1 MRQTFLRTCIPLTA
15 VLALAAG
22 VAAAAEP
29 KTPLGKWMKP
39 NMGAPLAGED
49 YPALQKAFDF
59 VASKPPAGGDY
70 PQWATMSKAGSA
82 AAAKQDLKAV
92 KAACK
97 QCHDVYK
104 EKYIKANATTPFP

>member
-15 VLALAAG
+15 AIALAAG
-22 VAAAAEP
+22 VAAAGEP

-49 YPALQKAFDF
+49 YAALQKAFDF
-59 VASKPPAGGDY
+59 IAGKPPAGDY
-70 PQWATMSKAGSA
+70 PKWVSISKAGSA
-82 AAAKQDLKAV
+82 AAAKQSLKEV

-97 QCHDVYK
+97 QCHDAYK
-104 EKYIKANATTPFP
+104 ETYIKTNATTPFP